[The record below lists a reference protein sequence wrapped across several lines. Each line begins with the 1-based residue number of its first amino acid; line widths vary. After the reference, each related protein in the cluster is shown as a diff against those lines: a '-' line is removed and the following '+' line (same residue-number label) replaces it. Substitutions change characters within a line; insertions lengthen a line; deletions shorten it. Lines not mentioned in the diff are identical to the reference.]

1 MKKFLAFFTATLLL
15 FGGVFMIYW
24 KHIRPSE
31 YMVFVESFGHGVVT
45 VDSKNTVGTD
55 EKYRVACENGQTLTL
70 NINPERTDS
79 TYYNLKKLI
88 VNGVN
93 VTDEVNM
100 LQYKVTADKKLNVL
114 AFFKKGKRPEGYKA
128 EEATSSIKK
137 PEIDKYADNKYI
149 GSYAAYDIKDPCIFY
164 DEKSE
169 YYYCFGSD
177 NVVIKSKDLVNWTSR
192 TTYFPTPEEAQSNAI
207 MSFSAFKSV
216 KKWAKEHGYG
226 NDLTYSNESQDRTP
240 LAPEIIYRK
249 GVYYLYFSLTKTA
262 DANESAIFCVTTDDL
277 AKAIETKKWKDA
289 GLVISTCGRHAGTEI
304 VEDEATGEKTKHSVK
319 ASYDKANA
327 VHPAVIST
335 ENGLFMIYGGSY
347 GREKISGEIY
357 MVELSPKTGLLKA
370 ASPLNSQGEVVSTLH
385 GSSRFQAG
393 TLVARPG
400 RIPALSKNEGS
411 LLSGADIV
419 YNKST
424 GYYYLFLTYGVQESN
439 YNIRVARSK
448 SPEGPYS
455 DFTEADMSSFGKSSR
470 NNQYTKGLMLL
481 GGYNFLSSSNGGV
494 TYTDIG
500 RASIGSP
507 SIIKTSGN
515 KWFMA
520 SQSQLYYKIGS
531 VITTGAAQA
540 AQNGLAD
547 VYPFPSLEIREL
559 KWTVDGWPLAC
570 PETYSGT
577 AASTKIKQ
585 ASLYGNWDVVVFEPT
600 GNADDYKA
608 VERNTSQTVTILE
621 KAVITERDITKGRKL
636 STEGTLAKADGY
648 YTVVIDSVKYSIYP
662 MAVWDFELDEGTIV
676 FTGYSEDGNAIWGKK
691 NFSDALGINTTT
703 FYYVLSMCDEAVQ
716 SEYAEKMQKISS
728 NPSQTDID
736 AMTGELVE
744 IVLSSTDE

>member
-15 FGGVFMIYW
+15 FAGVFLIYW
-24 KHIRPSE
+24 KYVRPSE

-55 EKYRVACENGQTLTL
+55 EKYRVACENGQELTL

-79 TYYNLKKLI
+79 AYYNLKKLI
-88 VNGVN
+88 VNGID
-93 VTDEVNM
+93 VTDDVNM
-100 LQYKVTADKKLNVL
+100 LQYKVTANKKLNVL
-114 AFFKKGKRPEGYKA
+114 AFFKKGKRPEGYKT
-128 EEATSSIKK
+128 EEAASNVDKPSI
-137 PEIDKYADNKYI
+137 DRYADNKYI

-177 NVVIKSKDLVNWTSR
+177 NVVIKSKDLLNWSSR
-192 TTYFPTPEEAQSNAI
+192 TTYFPTPEDAVSNTV
-207 MSFSAFKSV
+207 MSFSAFDSV
-216 KKWAKEHGYG
+216 KSWGKEHGYG
-226 NDLTYSNESQDRTP
+226 EDETYSDENQDRTP
-240 LAPEIIYRK
+240 LSPEIIYRK
-249 GVYYLYFSLTKTA
+249 GTYYLYFSLSKTA

-277 AKAIETKKWKDA
+277 AKAIETKEWKDA
-289 GLVISTCGRHAGTEI
+289 GLVISTCGRHAGSEI
-304 VEDEATGEKTKHSVK
+304 VEDETSGEKRKHSFK

-347 GREKISGEIY
+347 GREKISGELYI
-357 MVELSPKTGLLKA
+357 VELSTKNGLLKA
-370 ASPLNSQGEVVSTLH
+370 ASPVNSKGDVVSTLH

-393 TLVARPG
+393 TLIAEPG
-400 RIPALSKNEGS
+400 RIPALSKNDGS

-419 YNKST
+419 YNKDT

-439 YNIRVARSK
+439 YNIRVARAK
-448 SPEGPYS
+448 SPEGPYT
-455 DFTEADMSSFGKSSR
+455 DFSGADMADFGKSGR
-470 NNQYTKGLMLL
+470 NNQYTKGLMLAA
-481 GGYNFLSSSNGGV
+481 GYNFLSSSNGGV
-494 TYTDIG
+494 SYTDIG

-507 SIIKTSGN
+507 CIIKTSGG
-515 KWFMA
+515 KWFMG
-520 SQSQLYYKIGS
+520 SQSQLYYKLDS

-540 AQNGLAD
+540 QANALTD
-547 VYPFPSLEIREL
+547 VYPFPSLEVREL
-559 KWTVDGWPLAC
+559 KWTTDGWPVAC

-585 ASLYGNWDVVVFEPT
+585 SALYGNWDTIVFDSMGDSES
-600 GNADDYKA
+600 YKA

-621 KAVITERDITKGRKL
+621 KAVITEKDIAKGRKL
-636 STEGTLAKADGY
+636 STEGTLTKADGC
-648 YTVVIDSVKYSIYP
+648 YTVVIDSVKYNIYP
-662 MAVWDFELDEGTIV
+662 MAVWDFELDEGTVV
-676 FTGYSEDGNAIWGKK
+676 FTGYSDDGTAIWGKK

-703 FYYVLSMCDEAVQ
+703 FYHVLSMCDEAVQ
-716 SEYAEKMQKISS
+716 SEYAEKMQKISG

-744 IVLSSTDE
+744 TVLSQMTK